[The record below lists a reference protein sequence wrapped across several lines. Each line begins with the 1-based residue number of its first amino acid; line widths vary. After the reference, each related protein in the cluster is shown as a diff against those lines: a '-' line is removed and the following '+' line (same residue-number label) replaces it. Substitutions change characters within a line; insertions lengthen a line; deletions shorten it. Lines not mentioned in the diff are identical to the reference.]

1 MNVNQFRYV
10 LEESMTTMNR
20 RRGANLISTVIMGL
34 SLLILGV
41 FLLITINVSA
51 VIEKA
56 SEELRVYVYL
66 KDGADRPTQKEIQF
80 RLLALDGVDDVQFVS
95 RNEALVSFR
104 RSLGRNRDM
113 LDALETNPLPDAFR
127 VKVKPEDVRT
137 DFLERMARQ
146 VEAWPG
152 VEEVRYGQQWLERGE
167 KLVRGFYVT
176 DLVIGVI
183 IFLSVIF
190 VIANTVRL
198 TVVTRQKTIEIA
210 KLVGATDSYIQI
222 PFLIEGAV
230 QGAVASLLAV
240 GLLAG
245 TFAFARRYLPGILFL
260 EPSGIAVFV
269 AFCAFLG
276 AVGSL
281 GAMRRFLKI

>member
-1 MNVNQFRYV
+1 MRLNQLRYV
-10 LEESMTTMNR
+10 LEESLTTMNR
-20 RRGANLISTVIMGL
+20 RRGANVLSTLIMGL

-41 FLLITINVSA
+41 FLLVTINVAA
-51 VIEKA
+51 VIQKA

-66 KDGADRPTQKEIQF
+66 KDGTDRPTQKEIRY
-80 RLLALDGVDDVQFVS
+80 RLLAINGVENVTFVS
-95 RNEALVSFR
+95 RDEALMSFR
-104 RSLGRNRDM
+104 RSLGNNRDM
-113 LDALETNPLPDAFR
+113 LDALDTNPLPDAFR
-127 VKVKPEDVRT
+127 VKVDPQDVRA

-146 VEAWPG
+146 VESWPG

-167 KLVRGFYVT
+167 RLVHGFYVT

-210 KLVGATDSYIQI
+210 KLVGATDSYVQI

-230 QGAVASLLAV
+230 QGTVASLLAV
-240 GLLAG
+240 GLLAAI
-245 TFAFARRYLPGILFL
+245 FAFAKRYLPGILFL
-260 EPSGIAVFV
+260 EGGGIAVFV

-281 GAMRRFLKI
+281 GAMRRFLKV

>member
-1 MNVNQFRYV
+1 VKPNQLRYV
-10 LEESMTTMNR
+10 LEESLTTMNR
-20 RRGANLISTVIMGL
+20 RRGANLVSTVIMGL

-41 FLLITINVSA
+41 FLLVTINVSA
-51 VIEKA
+51 VIGKA

-66 KDGADRPTQKEIQF
+66 KDGVDRPTQKEIQF
-80 RLLALDGVDDVQFVS
+80 RLLALNGIDDVQFVS
-95 RNEALVSFR
+95 RDEALVSFR
-104 RSLGRNRDM
+104 RSLGRNADM
-113 LDALETNPLPDAFR
+113 LDALDGNPLPNAFR

-137 DFLERMARQ
+137 GFLEQMARQ

-167 KLVRGFYVT
+167 KLVKGFYVT
-176 DLVIGVI
+176 DLVIGII

-222 PFLIEGAV
+222 PFLIEGAL

-240 GLLAG
+240 GLLAA

-260 EPSGIAVFV
+260 EPAGIAVFV